1 MKSLSLLALV
11 AGAVAQKP
19 ARFSNPLN
27 ATLESAMASQIQP
40 KTKPLGGNQNSIFPG
55 LEQMA
60 SLCWT
65 GPILRSVWRVS
76 FYFYDDLHISF
87 LTYFIIFITR
97 WLWWKHYGWLSIIH
111 ALDHI
116 EAAIISD
123 IQHQRVIIVL
133 PALKKTLTCDAL
145 TTLIAHQ
152 IYTLHKITSKNPII
166 GPNPSLILR
175 PTSYQEKVTWRSGTT
190 TTSSAGG
197 NPGTSLR

>member
-1 MKSLSLLALV
+1 
-11 AGAVAQKP
+11 
-19 ARFSNPLN
+19 
-27 ATLESAMASQIQP
+27 
-40 KTKPLGGNQNSIFPG
+40 
-55 LEQMA
+55 MA

-76 FYFYDDLHISF
+76 FFHDDDDLHISF

-197 NPGTSLR
+197 NPGTSLRWKFNFQKKS